1 MARNNTNPWESKR
14 AGSVGTYFRGKNG
27 GGNDETRF
35 LGDRPGKQEFEVKNT
50 NH

>member
-1 MARNNTNPWESKR
+1 MARNNTIPWESK
-14 AGSVGTYFRGKNG
+14 AGMVVGTYFRGKNG

-35 LGDRPGKQEFEVKNT
+35 LGDRPEKQEFENKNT